1 MNAIDQAT
9 GRRPPVHCIGI
20 HDKTPEMRTLYVSSN
35 IRQVIQC
42 EPSELIGQPS
52 LPFVASENAEDY
64 KQLMEAQNLNK
75 VVVTE
80 VLARLPMGEMYYIRI
95 IHFNCD
101 NIALNLCTVYPDR
114 LPEPAIARPMRF
126 EVFDPNTPQ
135 AQELGG
141 FRVGSG
147 SSSQIPQTV
156 NSMADELQTQSS
168 RIMRYAQTRTKACL
182 ILVGSLSMSEE
193 NNPLGPNIL
202 FASNSFTRI
211 LDAEISDI
219 QGLSFL
225 SLIAAHD
232 TIKAARFLEKM
243 TSPERI
249 VLDRLKFLANPVDTD
264 AEDVDHLSVVT
275 VEVLGAGSDEGA
287 IILCQLDNASTH
299 RSRDIDD
306 DDELNGYMSLEDII
320 TSDPESS
327 DVSDMWKTNNCT
339 SAIKKSSTRIATK
352 EKIIETMRDYL
363 LYGTHATHSD
373 DTIYSTSSAADG
385 AKVQRRQKPVMRT
398 TAGAV
403 TSGPRAQQQQ
413 LHSAHEAGG
422 GLSDAAIG
430 AHKPPAVNRVR
441 PAQGSPTSTGS
452 ERTLARAASRGS
464 MRNERTE
471 EPRRRKRGSMRSD
484 GRAGTFISQLLR
496 GASRSRSPHH
506 NERAEPAQNIEPHGR
521 SPGTPHS
528 HVSGSSQSPASI
540 DDAGAAGDGHFHV
553 SQCSFVPPGAKYEQP
568 SVYCVEAEDG
578 SMYYA
583 HATGPTGAAGDG
595 SAYSSGMDPAYATG
609 MGPAYSTSMDPAY
622 GTSHIDPSYNTSGVD
637 SAYGAHAWY
646 GDSPDAV
653 HSAGRL
659 VSSLP
664 VYEPIDPSRAHP
676 IHPFGRATRPILP
689 DARMLAPMASLADT
703 YNPTDYTHTL
713 STRELRFAVENHML
727 VEQHRYLIRDLGHA
741 RSAIGALK
749 QVVQA
754 KEERFDY
761 YETMAGELQQRVA
774 LLESLLTNEQRGQL
788 AHMPYTAPVSEGHV
802 SSASLTEAPAAKL
815 SDGPDNSDPAQ
826 GVGDVNQSSAD
837 AKRIHRPLSGYATGY
852 SFSDKPV
859 HQLPRVFSGD
869 YTSSMHEMESSV
881 EALATAISAL
891 PRDADSVE
899 DIIANKSKSVA
910 QDEPKGADGQG
921 QSRGDEPKRRSRFFS
936 ALRMPVLT
944 ALSGS
949 TSESAPGSGS
959 GAGSKSS
966 KRRSVSLGIS
976 RPLPP
981 APSTSAPDRSQVI
994 SPKSLAASCPTLA
1007 PAISASQ
1014 PKSQRLSSADSIAVN
1029 GRYPTGLG
1037 LGSGAEAGSRRSS
1050 QQSYVS
1056 NNQTPVLRDEQPTK
1070 QRRRNISQRLS
1081 FTPQPRRST
1090 SAPSRPHSMRVTSRR
1105 SWIRQLFGVGNATP
1119 SDNEFGVGVP
1129 RQVDEDMC
1137 DDTEDFALEGQ
1148 RGRRR
1153 RVMTQSSAEVSKYL
1167 GQLRL
1172 EEPPHMGARCVLED
1186 LIDDIGEDEEQ
1197 MGLSTLSVSEI
1208 RQQTLD
1214 ALNGS
1219 TRGRSGGPDS
1229 GLDVAGSRWRH
1240 REAISPT
1247 ITRLS
1252 NGLSLSVSRATS
1264 SDSAKVLTGSNAP
1277 SSPGSAGLGV
1287 SVTRRC
1293 SVQSPGANNDAM
1305 QSEPQPRRSLGQRS
1319 QSWAQPSLPEPHSL
1333 DSPVRTTNL
1342 ADDSD
1347 ISSNGKRWA
1356 PAFWAPPPLALHPAC
1371 AISPSAAT
1379 WSPRVSIDSADT
1391 SRRTSEDARHRSSLT
1406 HHRAGSSSSGSPW
1419 ELIKIADA
1427 RNFAIS
1433 PSLSPLPNTASR
1445 ALPYFEDTTVP
1456 DSDEL
1461 TMAARRSLS
1470 LRMSQNSFRQA
1481 EPLPESDDAEHA
1493 PVPGDFG
1500 DFEYERR
1507 DASDRHVRNPTLARV
1522 ASTTSHAKRRS
1533 LLWQINAKLT
1543 PKPSG
1548 ESALSTNDQ
1557 PAPADVSA
1565 SHDSLPPPLSRRPK
1579 KWWSVLG

>member
-1 MNAIDQAT
+1 M
-9 GRRPPVHCIGI
+9 C
-20 HDKTPEMRTLYVSSN
+20 
-35 IRQVIQC
+35 
-42 EPSELIGQPS
+42 
-52 LPFVASENAEDY
+52 
-64 KQLMEAQNLNK
+64 
-75 VVVTE
+75 
-80 VLARLPMGEMYYIRI
+80 
-95 IHFNCD
+95 
-101 NIALNLCTVYPDR
+101 
-114 LPEPAIARPMRF
+114 
-126 EVFDPNTPQ
+126 
-135 AQELGG
+135 
-141 FRVGSG
+141 
-147 SSSQIPQTV
+147 
-156 NSMADELQTQSS
+156 
-168 RIMRYAQTRTKACL
+168 
-182 ILVGSLSMSEE
+182 
-193 NNPLGPNIL
+193 
-202 FASNSFTRI
+202 
-211 LDAEISDI
+211 
-219 QGLSFL
+219 
-225 SLIAAHD
+225 
-232 TIKAARFLEKM
+232 
-243 TSPERI
+243 
-249 VLDRLKFLANPVDTD
+249 
-264 AEDVDHLSVVT
+264 
-275 VEVLGAGSDEGA
+275 
-287 IILCQLDNASTH
+287 
-299 RSRDIDD
+299 
-306 DDELNGYMSLEDII
+306 
-320 TSDPESS
+320 
-327 DVSDMWKTNNCT
+327 
-339 SAIKKSSTRIATK
+339 STRIATK
-352 EKIIETMRDYL
+352 EKTIETMRDYL

-385 AKVQRRQKPVMRT
+385 AKMQRRQKPVMRT
-398 TAGAV
+398 TAGAL
-403 TSGPRAQQQQ
+403 TPGPRAQQQQ
-413 LHSAHEAGG
+413 PHSAHETGG
-422 GLSDAAIG
+422 GLSDASIG
-430 AHKPPAVNRVR
+430 AHKPPAANRVR

-464 MRNERTE
+464 IRNDRTD

-484 GRAGTFISQLLR
+484 GRAGAFISQLLR

-506 NERAEPAQNIEPHGR
+506 NERTEPALNSESHGR

-553 SQCSFVPPGAKYEQP
+553 SQCSFVPPGAKYEP
-568 SVYCVEAEDG
+568 SGMYCVEAEDG

-583 HATGPTGAAGDG
+583 HTAGPACVASEG
-595 SAYSSGMDPAYATG
+595 SAYSSAMDPAYAT
-609 MGPAYSTSMDPAY
+609 SMDPAY
-622 GTSHIDPSYNTSGVD
+622 SSSMDPAYATSHVDPAYNTSGVN
-637 SAYGAHAWY
+637 STYGAHAWF
-646 GDSPDAV
+646 GDSPEAV

-676 IHPFGRATRPILP
+676 THPYGRATRPILP

-774 LLESLLTNEQRGQL
+774 LLESLLTTEQRGQL
-788 AHMPYTAPVSEGHV
+788 AHMPYTAPVWEGQV
-802 SSASLTEAPAAKL
+802 SSVSLAEVPAAKL
-815 SDGPDNSDPAQ
+815 TDGPDTLDPAQ
-826 GVGDVNQSSAD
+826 GASDVGQSSAD

-869 YTSSMHEMESSV
+869 YTSSSMHEMESSV

-899 DIIANKSKSVA
+899 DIIANKSKSMA
-910 QDEPKGADGQG
+910 QADANDSGNGKDADGTG
-921 QSRGDEPKRRSRFFS
+921 QSREEPKRRSRFFS

-944 ALSGS
+944 AKGA
-949 TSESAPGSGS
+949 ESA
-959 GAGSKSS
+959 ALAKSS
-966 KRRSVSLGIS
+966 KRRSVSLGTS

-981 APSTSAPDRSQVI
+981 APSTLAPERTQTA

-1007 PAISASQ
+1007 PAISAAH
-1014 PKSQRLSSADSIAVN
+1014 PKQQRLSSADSNAAN

-1037 LGSGAEAGSRRSS
+1037 LGPAMDTQSRRSS
-1050 QQSYVS
+1050 QQSHVS
-1056 NNQTPVLRDEQPTK
+1056 SNQPPVVRDDQPTK
-1070 QRRRNISQRLS
+1070 PRRRNISQRLS

-1119 SDNEFGVGVP
+1119 NDNGSYVNMP
-1129 RQVDEDMC
+1129 RQVDEDSH
-1137 DDTEDFALEGQ
+1137 DDTEDTCEDFALDGQ

-1153 RVMTQSSAEVSKYL
+1153 RVMTQSSAEVSRFL

-1172 EEPPHMGARCVLED
+1172 EEPPHTGARCVLED

-1219 TRGRSGGPDS
+1219 ARGRPSGPDS
-1229 GLDVAGSRWRH
+1229 GLDAAGSRWRR
-1240 REAISPT
+1240 REAVSPT

-1252 NGLSLSVSRATS
+1252 NGPGLSISRATS

-1293 SVQSPGANNDAM
+1293 SVQSPGTDNDTVLC
-1305 QSEPQPRRSLGQRS
+1305 EPQSRRSLGQRS
-1319 QSWAQPSLPEPHSL
+1319 QSWAQPSLLEPHSL
-1333 DSPVRTTNL
+1333 DQSGRTISL

-1347 ISSNGKRWA
+1347 VSSNGKRWA

-1379 WSPRVSIDSADT
+1379 WSPRVSIDSTDT
-1391 SRRTSEDARHRSSLT
+1391 GRRPSEDARHRLSLT
-1406 HHRAGSSSSGSPW
+1406 HRRAGSSSSGSPW

-1433 PSLSPLPNTASR
+1433 PSLSPLANTASR

-1493 PVPGDFG
+1493 PLHGDFA

-1507 DASDRHVRNPTLARV
+1507 DASDRHVRNPALARV

-1548 ESALSTNDQ
+1548 DSALSANEQ
-1557 PAPADVSA
+1557 EGPEISA

>member
-1 MNAIDQAT
+1 
-9 GRRPPVHCIGI
+9 
-20 HDKTPEMRTLYVSSN
+20 
-35 IRQVIQC
+35 
-42 EPSELIGQPS
+42 
-52 LPFVASENAEDY
+52 
-64 KQLMEAQNLNK
+64 
-75 VVVTE
+75 
-80 VLARLPMGEMYYIRI
+80 
-95 IHFNCD
+95 
-101 NIALNLCTVYPDR
+101 
-114 LPEPAIARPMRF
+114 
-126 EVFDPNTPQ
+126 
-135 AQELGG
+135 
-141 FRVGSG
+141 
-147 SSSQIPQTV
+147 
-156 NSMADELQTQSS
+156 
-168 RIMRYAQTRTKACL
+168 
-182 ILVGSLSMSEE
+182 
-193 NNPLGPNIL
+193 
-202 FASNSFTRI
+202 
-211 LDAEISDI
+211 
-219 QGLSFL
+219 
-225 SLIAAHD
+225 
-232 TIKAARFLEKM
+232 
-243 TSPERI
+243 
-249 VLDRLKFLANPVDTD
+249 
-264 AEDVDHLSVVT
+264 
-275 VEVLGAGSDEGA
+275 
-287 IILCQLDNASTH
+287 
-299 RSRDIDD
+299 
-306 DDELNGYMSLEDII
+306 
-320 TSDPESS
+320 
-327 DVSDMWKTNNCT
+327 
-339 SAIKKSSTRIATK
+339 
-352 EKIIETMRDYL
+352 MRDYL

-385 AKVQRRQKPVMRT
+385 AKAQRRQKPVMRT
-398 TAGAV
+398 TAEAV
-403 TSGPRAQQQQ
+403 TPGPRAQQQQ
-413 LHSAHEAGG
+413 PHSAHEAGG

-430 AHKPPAVNRVR
+430 AHKPPAMTRVR
-441 PAQGSPTSTGS
+441 PAHGSPTSSGS

-506 NERAEPAQNIEPHGR
+506 NERAEPALNNEPHGR

-528 HVSGSSQSPASI
+528 NVSGSSQSPASI

-553 SQCSFVPPGAKYEQP
+553 SQCSFVAPRAKYEP
-568 SVYCVEAEDG
+568 TGVYCVEAEDG

-583 HATGPTGAAGDG
+583 HATGPAGSAGEG
-595 SAYSSGMDPAYATG
+595 SAYSSSMDPAYSTN
-609 MGPAYSTSMDPAY
+609 MDPAYNTSMDPAY
-622 GTSHIDPSYNTSGVD
+622 SSSVDP
-637 SAYGAHAWY
+637 AYGAHAWY
-646 GDSPDAV
+646 GNSADVV
-653 HSAGRL
+653 HSAGHL

-664 VYEPIDPSRAHP
+664 VYEPIDPSRTHP
-676 IHPFGRATRPILP
+676 SHPYGRATRPILP

-774 LLESLLTNEQRGQL
+774 LLESLLTNEQKGQL
-788 AHMPYTAPVSEGHV
+788 LQMPYAGPVSEGPV
-802 SSASLTEAPAAKL
+802 SSVSLAEAPVSQQGDA
-815 SDGPDNSDPAQ
+815 PDNPDPAQ
-826 GVGDVNQSSAD
+826 GPSDGHAAAD

-869 YTSSMHEMESSV
+869 YTSSTMHEMESSV
-881 EALATAISAL
+881 EALATAISTM

-899 DIIANKSKSVA
+899 DIIANKSKSSADSDSKVTG
-910 QDEPKGADGQG
+910 KGKDADGPG

-944 ALSGS
+944 ALSGTS
-949 TSESAPGSGS
+949 SESATGSES
-959 GAGSKSS
+959 AAGTKSS
-966 KRRSVSLGIS
+966 KRRSVSLGTS
-976 RPLPP
+976 RTLPP
-981 APSTSAPDRSQVI
+981 APSTTVPERTQTG

-1007 PAISASQ
+1007 PAIATTY
-1014 PKSQRLSSADSIAVN
+1014 PKSQRLSSADSIAPN

-1037 LGSGAEAGSRRSS
+1037 LGPGMDTQSRRSS
-1050 QQSYVS
+1050 QQSIVS
-1056 NNQTPVLRDEQPTK
+1056 GHQTSMSREDPPTK
-1070 QRRRNISQRLS
+1070 PRRRNISQRLS

-1105 SWIRQLFGVGNATP
+1105 SWIRQLFGVGSATP
-1119 SDNEFGVGVP
+1119 SEIDCHINMP
-1129 RQVDEDMC
+1129 RQVDEDTH
-1137 DDTEDFALEGQ
+1137 DDACEDTCEDFAFEGP

-1153 RVMTQSSAEVSKYL
+1153 RVMTQSSAEVSRFL
-1167 GQLRL
+1167 GQLQL
-1172 EEPPHMGARCVLED
+1172 EEPPHTGSRCVLEN

-1197 MGLSTLSVSEI
+1197 VGLSTLSVSEI

-1219 TRGRSGGPDS
+1219 ARGRTNGSGG
-1229 GLDVAGSRWRH
+1229 GLDAAGSRWRH
-1240 REAISPT
+1240 REVVSPT
-1247 ITRLS
+1247 ITRLP
-1252 NGLSLSVSRATS
+1252 NGPRLSLTRAGS
-1264 SDSAKVLTGSNAP
+1264 SDSADMLKCSTTP
-1277 SSPGSAGLGV
+1277 SSPGAAGLGV

-1293 SVQSPGANNDAM
+1293 SVQSPGPDKDPM
-1305 QSEPQPRRSLGQRS
+1305 FSEPQPRRSLGQRS

-1333 DSPVRTTNL
+1333 DSPARTTSL
-1342 ADDSD
+1342 ADDPD
-1347 ISSNGKRWA
+1347 ASSNGKRWA
-1356 PAFWAPPPLALHPAC
+1356 PAFWAPPPLSLHPAC

-1379 WSPRVSIDSADT
+1379 WSPRMSIDSADT
-1391 SRRTSEDARHRSSLT
+1391 GRRPSEDARHRSSLT
-1406 HHRAGSSSSGSPW
+1406 HRHAGSSSSSSPW

-1470 LRMSQNSFRQA
+1470 LRMSQTSFRQA

-1493 PVPGDFG
+1493 PLAGNYS

-1507 DASDRHVRNPTLARV
+1507 DASDRHVRNPALARV

-1548 ESALSTNDQ
+1548 DSALTASEQ
-1557 PAPADVSA
+1557 PGPEIAA